1 MSIKNKGQI
10 GGGVILATM
19 VAAIAFASIGVQKI
33 RFGGPIQMANQQLS
47 DLTAD
52 ILPPPEYVIESY
64 LEATKLL
71 ADPATIKAR
80 SASLAKLER
89 DFNDRQEFWRDS
101 TLAPDLKAGLIDKAG
116 VEAKHFYAELDQQFL
131 PAIGRGD
138 GVAARTSYERLSKIY
153 EAHRQQIDTLVAA
166 AAKAQRELSAS
177 SLSALT
183 TTIAL
188 LAVLGALVV
197 AMLVGGV
204 AFIVRRGLQPLAN
217 TADAMRKMADGDF
230 DVAVAG
236 AERKDEIGTMVGA
249 IEVFRAASKAQAAGE
264 AKQRVVVTELAG
276 GLSQLAQGNMTH
288 RIAVPF
294 APEYAALR
302 DSFNETVE
310 GLADIMPRVSGSAS
324 SVHTGAS
331 EIRAASDDLAMRTE
345 QQAASLEE
353 TAAAMSQV
361 TGMVKETAKSAT
373 EVTTSINEAHRE
385 ATQGG
390 AVVSKAVDAMDAIER
405 SAQEISQIINVID
418 GIAFQTNLLALN
430 AGVEAARAG
439 DAGKGFAVVANEV
452 RALAQRSA
460 DAAKD
465 IKALITTSSK
475 QVSEG
480 VTLVGET
487 GHMLGRIVT
496 RVGDISQLISGI
508 AQSAEIQAT
517 NLQQVNGAVGEMDK
531 MTQQNAA
538 MVEQST
544 AAARSL
550 AGEADELS
558 ALVARFQTGG
568 HAGGHSSMAQPR
580 ASAAAPSRPAPRRV
594 SHKPA
599 AAVVHGNLAIKADV
613 DDEDWTDF

>member
-1 MSIKNKGQI
+1 MSIKSKGQI
-10 GGGVILATM
+10 GGGIILATM
-19 VAAIAFASIGVQKI
+19 VAAIAFASVEVNTI
-33 RFGGPIQMANQQLS
+33 RFGGPIQLANQQLS

-64 LEATKLL
+64 LEATKLI
-71 ADPATIKAR
+71 DNPAELKTR
-80 SASLAKLER
+80 STNLAKLEK
-89 DFNDRQEFWRDS
+89 DFNDRQAYWQESSLDP
-101 TLAPDLKAGLIDKAG
+101 ALKSVLIDKAG
-116 VEAKHFYAELDQQFL
+116 ADAKRFYVELDQQFL
-131 PAIGRGD
+131 PAIAQGNM
-138 GVAARTSYERLSKIY
+138 VAARASYDRLSGIY
-153 EAHRQQIDTLVAA
+153 GSHRKQIDSLVAA
-166 AAKAQRELSAS
+166 TLKAQGELSAA
-177 SLSALT
+177 SLSTLT
-183 TTIAL
+183 TTIML
-188 LAVLGALVV
+188 LSVLGALVV
-197 AMLVGGV
+197 SMLIGGIV
-204 AFIVRRGLQPLAN
+204 FIVRRGLNPLAN
-217 TADAMRKMADGDF
+217 TADVMRKMADGDF
-230 DVAVAG
+230 DVVVTG
-236 AERKDEIGTMVGA
+236 ADRKDEIGTMVGA
-249 IEVFRAASKAQAAGE
+249 VEVFRAASKAQAEGE
-264 AKQRVVVTELAG
+264 AKQRIVVAELAG
-276 GLSQLAQGNMTH
+276 GLSQLATGNMTH
-288 RIAVPF
+288 RITAPF
-294 APEYAALR
+294 APEYVALR

-310 GLADIMPRVSGSAS
+310 GLADIMSRVAGSAS

-361 TGMVKETAKSAT
+361 TGMVKETAKSASQ
-373 EVTTSINEAHRE
+373 VNTSINEAHRE
-385 ATQGG
+385 ATEGG
-390 AVVSKAVDAMDAIER
+390 AVVAQAVTAMDAIER

-496 RVGDISQLISGI
+496 RVGDISQLITGI
-508 AQSAEIQAT
+508 AESAEIQAT

-538 MVEQST
+538 MVEEST

-558 ALVARFQTGG
+558 ALVARFQTGS
-568 HAGGHSSMAQPR
+568 HSGAALSRVSASAPARSAQRRAPQR
-580 ASAAAPSRPAPRRV
+580 ASAP
-594 SHKPA
+594 
-599 AAVVHGNLAIKADV
+599 VVHGNLAIKADV
-613 DDEDWTDF
+613 NDEDWTEF

>member
-1 MSIKNKGQI
+1 MSIKSKGQI

-19 VAAIAFASIGVQKI
+19 VAAIAFASVEVNTI
-33 RFGGPIQMANQQLS
+33 RFGGPIQAANQQLS

-71 ADPATIKAR
+71 TNPESIKTR
-80 SASLAKLER
+80 SASLAKLEK
-89 DFNDRQEFWRDS
+89 DFNDRQTYWRNS
-101 TLAPDLKAGLIDKAG
+101 TLDAELKATLIDKAG
-116 VEAKHFYAELDQQFL
+116 AEAKRFYAELDQQFL

-138 GVAARTSYERLSKIY
+138 SAAARASYERLSNVY
-153 EAHRQQIDTLVAA
+153 DTHRQQIDALVGTT
-166 AAKAQRELSAS
+166 AKAQSDLAAS
-177 SLSALT
+177 SQSRLT
-183 TTIAL
+183 TTIVL
-188 LAVLGALVV
+188 LTVLGMLVV

-204 AFIVRRGLQPLAN
+204 AFIIRRGLQPLAN

-264 AKQRVVVTELAG
+264 AKQRVVVAELAG
-276 GLSQLAQGNMTH
+276 GLSQLATGNMTH

-294 APEYAALR
+294 APEYVALR

-310 GLADIMPRVSGSAS
+310 GLADIMSRVSGSAS

-373 EVTTSINEAHRE
+373 EVTASINEAHRE

-496 RVGDISQLISGI
+496 RVGDISQLIKGI
-508 AQSAEIQAT
+508 AESAEIQAT

-558 ALVARFQTGG
+558 ALVARFETGG
-568 HAGGHSSMAQPR
+568 PSGMAQPR
-580 ASAAAPSRPAPRRV
+580 ASAAAPSRPAPRRA
-594 SHKPA
+594 SHRPSAPA
-599 AAVVHGNLAIKADV
+599 VHGNLAIKADV
-613 DDEDWTDF
+613 DDEDWTEF